1 MGVSVN
7 NRAVGGGFRSTFD
20 PAAGATDRDESCA
33 CVVFTSAFSPVRAH
47 QPVLSMQMRG
57 VKSVCAS
64 PSKSWISLEECSE
77 QAAQERMR
85 VRVLSAGINKDGRR
99 VSASC
104 TNTTRYPEHVARW

>member
-33 CVVFTSAFSPVRAH
+33 CVVFNVRF
-47 QPVLSMQMRG
+47 QPVLSMRMRG

-64 PSKSWISLEECSE
+64 PSKSWISLEERSE

>member
-1 MGVSVN
+1 MEALGLHLIQLPEPLIET
-7 NRAVGGGFRSTFD
+7 RAAPVL
-20 PAAGATDRDESCA
+20 
-33 CVVFTSAFSPVRAH
+33 FSPVRAH
-47 QPVLSMQMRG
+47 QPVLSMRMRG